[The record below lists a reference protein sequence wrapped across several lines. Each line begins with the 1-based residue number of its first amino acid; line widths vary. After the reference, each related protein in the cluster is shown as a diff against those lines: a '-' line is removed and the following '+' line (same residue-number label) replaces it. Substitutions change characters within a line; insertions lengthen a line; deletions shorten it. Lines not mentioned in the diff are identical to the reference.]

1 MKKFLLP
8 LTTALAAL
16 LSQSPVSE
24 AHTAGNDQSGD
35 VSRLTDQHKM
45 PVYAV
50 QVPEGISS
58 LVLAKQP
65 RTSKWLVIVPIDRI
79 HRIDPIAPIGPHVN
93 RTI

>member
-16 LSQSPVSE
+16 LSQSPVSD

-45 PVYAV
+45 PVYFKLIRLQPIWGNRCNSEHFQKWPFIPLNQRAAV
-50 QVPEGISS
+50 FA
-58 LVLAKQP
+58 VLG
-65 RTSKWLVIVPIDRI
+65 T
-79 HRIDPIAPIGPHVN
+79 
-93 RTI
+93 